1 MTFND
6 LLLLVRSFSFLSL
19 AHLFATVDCKYLLG
33 FQFFTFLLFNL
44 CVYWGRN
51 GSPDVPKKV
60 SPRAA
65 RPLKIPALEPDSS
78 SSPVSAINRT
88 PKDKS
93 PKVLDR
99 RSPRSPV
106 SEV

>member
-1 MTFND
+1 MISSCLQF
-6 LLLLVRSFSFLSL
+6 VIFLC
-19 AHLFATVDCKYLLG
+19 FG
-33 FQFFTFLLFNL
+33 
-44 CVYWGRN
+44 GRN

-65 RPLKIPALEPDSS
+65 RPLKIAALESES
-78 SSPVSAINRT
+78 SSPPVSANNRT